1 MGDTPV
7 IEDVDD
13 PADVAANVRIDIEP
27 DAAPASTATTATAD
41 DLASLEERMNL
52 LLGAQQRETAMVNAR
67 LDALSQLDLA
77 STLASAA
84 RDTAQREGRPDDAA
98 AADKAIEELGG
109 VQAYQEASVLTTARH
124 RTCKWVFAV
133 LTKLGMR
140 PRKNHRP
147 ALSQYMLYLRSS
159 SS

>member
-1 MGDTPV
+1 MSDAPT

-13 PADVAANVRIDIEP
+13 VPYCSSHAIDIEP

-84 RDTAQREGRPDDAA
+84 RDTAQAAKLSAEILEGARTAVELMSSDTFIQEQLESHAMHAA
-98 AADKAIEELGG
+98 HAVKAVVLQAA
-109 VQAYQEASVLTTARH
+109 QEAAMETAAEVKRAMKK
-124 RTCKWVFAV
+124 R
-133 LTKLGMR
+133 
-140 PRKNHRP
+140 
-147 ALSQYMLYLRSS
+147 
-159 SS
+159 